1 MDFKYDVNSY
11 SFKTLFESYG
21 NKATDLKS
29 KSTDWFL
36 FRINTQTQ
44 WVILEYIRNYGIN
57 SGNYSVYMY
66 PQEFAT
72 RSYYCQKSFFP
83 RNKSWKNLN
92 HQEVLTKLY
101 QSGFSGQW
109 VRSFENSK
117 RDVIL
122 KNEKTFVAI
131 FKYRRL
137 KSSKESTLA
146 DAF

>member
-11 SFKTLFESYG
+11 SFKAIFESYG
-21 NKATDLKS
+21 NQATDLKS

-36 FRINTQTQ
+36 FRRNIQTQ
-44 WVILEYIRNYGIN
+44 WVILEYIRNYGIY
-57 SGNYSVYMY
+57 SGNCSVYMY

-72 RSYYCQKSFFP
+72 RSYYCQKNFFL

>member
-11 SFKTLFESYG
+11 SFKAIFESYG
-21 NKATDLKS
+21 NQATDLKS

-36 FRINTQTQ
+36 FRRNIQTQ
-44 WVILEYIRNYGIN
+44 WVILEYIRNYGIY
-57 SGNYSVYMY
+57 SGNCSVYMY

-72 RSYYCQKSFFP
+72 RSYYCQKLFFS
-83 RNKSWKNLN
+83 KKKIMKELESS
-92 HQEVLTKLY
+92 EVLIKLF

-146 DAF
+146 DAI

>member
-1 MDFKYDVNSY
+1 MSTHTHLKPY
-11 SFKTLFESYG
+11 SNRTETKQLIWSPNQLTGF
-21 NKATDLKS
+21 
-29 KSTDWFL
+29 
-36 FRINTQTQ
+36 
-44 WVILEYIRNYGIN
+44 
-57 SGNYSVYMY
+57 YSVETSRLNELFLNTLETM
-66 PQEFAT
+66 ESTAEIAVFICT
-72 RSYYCQKSFFP
+72 LRNLLHGLITVKNCFFL
-83 RNKSWKNLN
+83 RKKSWKSLN
-92 HQEVLTKLY
+92 HQEVLIKLF

-146 DAF
+146 DAI